1 MVVRGAGRVPEAVV
15 GGEAGLTALHARV
28 AGRFARPEARARARR
43 YLAGLLGRVE
53 RKNGWQLAEALGEAG
68 PQGVQR
74 LLNAATWD
82 AEGVRDDLRA
92 YVVEHLGD
100 AASGVLIVD
109 ETGFVKK
116 GTQSCGVGTQYSG
129 AVGGTANTQVGV
141 FLAYAS
147 ARGTAFVDR
156 ALYLPR
162 AWAHDRAR
170 RAEAGVP
177 DGLRF
182 ATKLTL
188 AKRLLARAF
197 AAGVP
202 ARWVVGDA
210 AYGRSH
216 AFRRWLEDGGRP
228 TPCRCRDPRRLVEG
242 EGRRQRRPSGPRAS
256 RRRLGPRSAGTG
268 VQGERVDDWVCLPL
282 AEAAAPGWRRWLLV
296 RRGRSTPTTWPS
308 TSPSGRRTPR
318 RRSWCGSAAGAG
330 RWRRHSPRPRARWAR
345 PVRGAQLDRLAPLR
359 DPGPARARLPGRD
372 APRRQPGRGGRQRG
386 GPDPGLIP
394 LTVPEVR
401 RLLLALAERGER
413 RAHRLRWSRW
423 RRAHQAGANRCHASR
438 RARERAQRPAG
449 PAAAG
454 PPRARGADRRR
465 VGPAPAVAAPAAAP
479 RRPAPAR
486 PPPRPR
492 RDPLGGAQRRLLA
505 RPAPRFGKW
514 ERAYRRYRLWSDT
527 GLWERIL
534 SVLGSATDR
543 MRSMCRCRDRPA
555 C

>member
-1 MVVRGAGRVPEAVV
+1 M
-15 GGEAGLTALHARV
+15 
-28 AGRFARPEARARARR
+28 AGRFARPEVRARARR

-116 GTQSCGVGTQYSG
+116 GTKSCGVGTQYSG

-162 AWAHDRAR
+162 AWAHAPAR

-182 ATKLTL
+182 ATKLTQ

-202 ARWVVGDA
+202 ARWVAGDA

-216 AFRRWLEDGGRP
+216 AFRRWLEARGRAYALSVP
-228 TPCRCRDPRRLVEG
+228 LTHAVSVEG
-242 EGRRQRRPSGPRAS
+242 EGRRQTVAKWAAGLPAAAWR
-256 RRRLGPRSAGTG
+256 PRSAGTG

-282 AEAAAPGWRRWLLV
+282 AEAAAPGWRHWLLV
-296 RRGRSTPTTWPS
+296 RRWAVDPDDLAFYVAFGPEDTPEEELVRVC
-308 TSPSGRRTPR
+308 GRR
-318 RRSWCGSAAGAG
+318 WEVEEGFAQAKGEVG
-330 RWRRHSPRPRARWAR
+330 LDQYE
-345 PVRGAQLDRLAPLR
+345 VRTWTAWHRFVTLALLAHAYLAVTRLA
-359 DPGPARARLPGRD
+359 
-372 APRRQPGRGGRQRG
+372 
-386 GPDPGLIP
+386 
-394 LTVPEVR
+394 
-401 RLLLALAERGER
+401 
-413 RAHRLRWSRW
+413 
-423 RRAHQAGANRCHASR
+423 ASR
-438 RARERAQRPAG
+438 DE
-449 PAAAG
+449 AA
-454 PPRARGADRRR
+454 
-465 VGPAPAVAAPAAAP
+465 VK
-479 RRPAPAR
+479 
-486 PPPRPR
+486 
-492 RDPLGGAQRRLLA
+492 GGARI
-505 RPAPRFGKW
+505 PA
-514 ERAYRRYRLWSDT
+514 
-527 GLWERIL
+527 
-534 SVLGSATDR
+534 
-543 MRSMCRCRDRPA
+543 
-555 C
+555 